1 VTQKWI
7 NNKGSIFMTEA
18 IRKNIKQKTSCT
30 IYQGGVK
37 QQISNIYAYSPWV
50 DVPENPGWK
59 ILFFRFHM

>member
-7 NNKGSIFMTEA
+7 NNKGLKFISEA
-18 IRKNIKQKTSCT
+18 IRKNIKQKTSHV

-50 DVPENPGWK
+50 DVPEKPGWK
-59 ILFFRFHM
+59 